1 MKSYPISFHFYTIE
15 VFFFENGKK
24 NGGEDEMATVLPIFI
39 KIDYV
44 NCKFSQKRVRK
55 NDKLFYKTDFS
66 IDLFRFLFAKCQK
79 NGRRRCCQS
88 ASVAKYGTKN
98 WKHLQSKKKTVPAR
112 WLVEIAHPPVTFV
125 VVVVVVVVVVAG
137 RDERPCKWSANG
149 PHIPHRSMNNEWNSP
164 KKQQQQQQK
173 EPINQTK
180 PNQTK
185 HTHTHKKHHPT

>member
-1 MKSYPISFHFYTIE
+1 MKSHPISFHFYTIE

-98 WKHLQSKKKTVPAR
+98 WKHLQSKKKNGSSA
-112 WLVEIAHPPVTFV
+112 LI
-125 VVVVVVVVVVAG
+125 G
-137 RDERPCKWSANG
+137 RN
-149 PHIPHRSMNNEWNSP
+149 RSSTGYLRCCCCCCCCCCCWP
-164 KKQQQQQQK
+164 
-173 EPINQTK
+173 
-180 PNQTK
+180 
-185 HTHTHKKHHPT
+185 